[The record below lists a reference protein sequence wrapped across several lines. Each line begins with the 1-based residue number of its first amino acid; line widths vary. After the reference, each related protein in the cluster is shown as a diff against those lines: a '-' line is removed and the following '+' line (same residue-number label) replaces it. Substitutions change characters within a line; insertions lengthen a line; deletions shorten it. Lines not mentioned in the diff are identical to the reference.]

1 MLIFITRSSLSRQR
15 PLDRRSGRCG
25 EVWPLWGGGGV
36 NMTFW
41 RGGVK
46 HVYCAKFMLTVSHNG
61 NPIMF
66 NIYIELKYTKKLV
79 LYNVLNQNVNVIK

>member
-1 MLIFITRSSLSRQR
+1 MAVV
-15 PLDRRSGRCG
+15 GRCG
-25 EVWPLWGGGGV
+25 RYGEVGGGG
-36 NMTFW
+36 
-41 RGGVK
+41 GGVK

-66 NIYIELKYTKKLV
+66 NIYIEIKYTKN

>member
-1 MLIFITRSSLSRQR
+1 
-15 PLDRRSGRCG
+15 
-25 EVWPLWGGGGV
+25 
-36 NMTFW
+36 MTFW

-61 NPIMF
+61 NPITF
-66 NIYIELKYTKKLV
+66 NIYIEIKYTKKLV